1 LHELNYLN
9 GLLILNDEEKIMT
22 TIIQGLKI
30 IKHLTRKITTTNGR
44 IARWCSY
51 TSDEEPLYTD
61 IDALIQSVGDMQM
74 EICKIRHA
82 IHLVNANKVVIF
94 ENKETTLDELL
105 LEATV
110 AIPNKLTTLASLRRK
125 EKNNFRQTQSDIK
138 VIIQYNPTKRDKLID
153 QLTERQA
160 NIHDFIDM
168 TNIQLEL

>member
-30 IKHLTRKITTTNGR
+30 IKHLTRKITTTNER

-82 IHLVNANKVVIF
+82 IHLANANKVVIF
-94 ENKETTLDELL
+94 ENKETTLDKSFNGDIGWTTSKCRTEVLVIRL
-105 LEATV
+105 VGLSYFS
-110 AIPNKLTTLASLRRK
+110 PNK
-125 EKNNFRQTQSDIK
+125 
-138 VIIQYNPTKRDKLID
+138 NPYTRI
-153 QLTERQA
+153 
-160 NIHDFIDM
+160 
-168 TNIQLEL
+168 